1 MTKVIQEE
9 FGVSYHPGHVSRLLK
24 ELHWTPQL
32 PIAQVIQHD
41 EQEIR
46 ATARRGLASAQA
58 RQRPAAS
65 TAPWFSWMNRAST
78 SCLAR
83 SGPTH
88 TEGHT
93 PVLHEWQT
101 RDHLSVMGGVTPE
114 GKIYTLM
121 PPEALNGLHTIE
133 FLKHLIRH
141 VGSRLLVIWD
151 GSPIHRRTA
160 VEEFLASD
168 TGRGLRVERLPPYA
182 PDLNPVEGA
191 WQHLEHLGV
200 RDSVCLD
207 VEELHLELHLAVG
220 RLRQKPRVIR
230 SFFVGA
236 GLEAENFSSLRNAL

>member
-1 MTKVIQEE
+1 MDESGFYLLPGKVRTYAPR
-9 FGVSYHPGHVSRLLK
+9 G
-24 ELHWTPQL
+24 T
-32 PIAQVIQHD
+32 
-41 EQEIR
+41 
-46 ATARRGLASAQA
+46 RRS
-58 RQRPAAS
+58 
-65 TAPWFSWMNRAST
+65 ST
-78 SCLAR
+78 SGRRTTTSR
-83 SGPTH
+83 S
-88 TEGHT
+88 
-93 PVLHEWQT
+93 W
-101 RDHLSVMGGVTPE
+101 GGVTPE

-121 PPEALNGLHTIE
+121 RQEALNGLHTIE

-151 GSPIHRRTA
+151 GSPIHRRAA

-191 WQHLEHLGV
+191 WQHLKHVEMRNL
-200 RDSVCLD
+200 VCLD